1 VAWEIHHAFE
11 ALARD
16 RGEAPLVVDDE
27 GRHGIGEVAQR
38 ARSAASAQREAS
50 LRYAVDNVIA
60 ATGLARGLTLPNSE
74 TED

>member
-1 VAWEIHHAFE
+1 VAWEIHYAFE

-27 GRHGIGEVAQR
+27 GTHGIGEVAQR
-38 ARSAASAQREAS
+38 ARSAASAQSQAS

-60 ATGLARGLTLPNSE
+60 ATGLARGLTLSNSE